1 MTYICY
7 LTLLNDKVS
16 ISIFSN
22 RFDAYAFGRMKVN
35 RGEAKFFKILSK
47 ALDNGRKSWYN

>member
-35 RGEAKFFKILSK
+35 RSEAKFFKILSK
-47 ALDNGRKSWYN
+47 NP